1 MKTAAHKII
10 DPKLVETR
18 RLMML
23 ETSPWCQPIQE
34 LSVSWSH
41 PAPWTLKLLSL
52 PSRVGHPV
60 FRALA
65 HCGPLCLSKQLKLLF
80 TTSPKTLFA
89 TSEQKLS
96 FCNSIIKVYSEQLF
110 ASKMNNLEVMDR
122 FLGINN
128 LHKKEN
134 TDQNPWVKIDSKIPN
149 KMLLN

>member
-1 MKTAAHKII
+1 MPTNPRTLSELITPCSLNTKT
-10 DPKLVETR
+10 PLSS
-18 RLMML
+18 LQGG
-23 ETSPWCQPIQE
+23 SPSLQG
-34 LSVSWSH
+34 LS
-41 PAPWTLKLLSL
+41 
-52 PSRVGHPV
+52 
-60 FRALA
+60 
-65 HCGPLCLSKQLKLLF
+65 PLCSPLPVKAIKASLYYF
-80 TTSPKTLFA
+80 TQNSV